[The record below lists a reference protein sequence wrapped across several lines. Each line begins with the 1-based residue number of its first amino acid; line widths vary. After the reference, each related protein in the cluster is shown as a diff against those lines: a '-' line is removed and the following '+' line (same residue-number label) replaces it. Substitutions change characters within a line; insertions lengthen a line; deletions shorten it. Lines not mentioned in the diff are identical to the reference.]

1 MSEKMGN
8 LNRETVT
15 IKDNQME
22 ILEQKIKFLK
32 LKIHQMSSSSDRD
45 YERILKITKS
55 EKERK
60 KF

>member
-15 IKDNQME
+15 IKNNQME

-32 LKIHQMSSSSDRD
+32 LKIHQMSFSSDRD

>member
-1 MSEKMGN
+1 MSEKIGN

-15 IKDNQME
+15 IKNNQME

-32 LKIHQMSSSSDRD
+32 LKIHQMSFSSDRD